1 MMRGIANGFEMMM
14 TFKQQQ
20 NGRWVLTKLNT

>member
-14 TFKQQQ
+14 TFQQQ
-20 NGRWVLTKLNT
+20 NGRWVLTKMNT